1 VLTAPEPKIPVEE
14 YAMLKQTTLR
24 ALAPLSLALALATGG
39 LALSAPAIANQA
51 TRPAQAVSAP
61 ATLTAPAPL
70 VNAAE
75 LKTLLGQPGVRV
87 LDIRA
92 DKDYAGGHIPGAVNT
107 PYGKYRG
114 PKENPGQLPA
124 EAALTQVLQ
133 AAGVDRDSHV
143 IVVHAGTDHTD
154 FGAAARVYWTLK
166 VGGLTRLSILDGG
179 TKAWKGA
186 GGALETTVPQVAP
199 SQFAY
204 RYDQEQIVTSEELA
218 AALQSSSTPLLV
230 DARPPKFFAGE
241 ARTDAAAR
249 YGTLPGAKSFDNA
262 QFFPKGGTTLK
273 PASELKALVAL
284 SGADAAPAVS
294 FCNTGHW
301 AATNWFVMSEI
312 AGNKA
317 VKLYPASVVEW
328 SQAERPMQNQPSR
341 VTALVQ
347 DVKRAFDK

>member
-1 VLTAPEPKIPVEE
+1 MFK
-14 YAMLKQTTLR
+14 R
-24 ALAPLSLALALATGG
+24 LAPLPLVIALTAGG
-39 LALSAPAIANQA
+39 LGLAAPAFANTTTPASAQALS
-51 TRPAQAVSAP
+51 V
-61 ATLTAPAPL
+61 APAPL
-70 VNAAE
+70 LQAAE
-75 LKTLLGQPGVRV
+75 LKALIGQPGVRV

-92 DKDYAGGHIPGAVNT
+92 DKDYATGHIPGAVNT

-114 PKENPGQLPA
+114 PKENPGQLPS
-124 EAALTQVLQ
+124 EAALSALLQ

-143 IVVHAGTDHTD
+143 VVVHAGTDHTD

-179 TKAWKGA
+179 TKAWKSA
-186 GGALETTVPQVAP
+186 GGALETTTPQVAA

-204 RYDQEQIVTSEELA
+204 RYDQEQIVSGEELA
-218 AALQSSSTPLLV
+218 AALEAGKAPLLV

-262 QFFPKGGTTLK
+262 QFFPKDGTTLK

-284 SGADAAPAVS
+284 SGADKAPAVS

-328 SQAERPMQNQPSR
+328 SQSERPMENQPSR

>member
-1 VLTAPEPKIPVEE
+1 
-14 YAMLKQTTLR
+14 MLKK
-24 ALAPLSLALALATGG
+24 LAPLSLALALTGG
-39 LALSAPAIANQA
+39 SLTLAAPALANPDLAHPAHTAAA
-51 TRPAQAVSAP
+51 TTESLAA
-61 ATLTAPAPL
+61 APAPL
-70 VNAAE
+70 LQPAA
-75 LKTLLGQPGVRV
+75 LKALLGAPGVRV

-92 DKDYAGGHIPGAVNT
+92 DKDYAAGHIPGAIHT
-107 PYGKYRG
+107 PYGKFRG
-114 PKENPGQLPA
+114 PKENPGQLQS
-124 EAALTQVLQ
+124 EDALTALLQV
-133 AAGVDRDSHV
+133 AGIDRDTHV
-143 IVVHAGTDHTD
+143 VVAHAGADHTD

-166 VGGLTRLSILDGG
+166 VGGLSRLSILDGG
-179 TKAWKGA
+179 TKAWQAA
-186 GGALETTVPQVAP
+186 GGALESTVPQVTP
-199 SQFAY
+199 TRFVY
-204 RYDQEQIVTSEELA
+204 RYDQEQIVTSDELA
-218 AALQSSSTPLLV
+218 AALQSGNTPLLV
-230 DARPPKFFAGE
+230 DARPARFFSGE
-241 ARTDAAAR
+241 ARVDAAAR

-312 AGNKA
+312 AGNKS

-328 SQAERPMQNQPSR
+328 SQSERAMENQPSR

>member
-1 VLTAPEPKIPVEE
+1 MFK
-14 YAMLKQTTLR
+14 R
-24 ALAPLSLALALATGG
+24 LAPLPLVIALTAGGLGLATP
-39 LALSAPAIANQA
+39 AFANTSAPAS
-51 TRPAQAVSAP
+51 AQAVSA
-61 ATLTAPAPL
+61 APAPL
-70 VNAAE
+70 LQAAE
-75 LKTLLGQPGVRV
+75 LKALIGQPGVRV

-92 DKDYAGGHIPGAVNT
+92 DKDYATGHIPGAINT

-114 PKENPGQLPA
+114 PKENPGQLPS
-124 EAALTQVLQ
+124 EAALTQLLQ
-133 AAGVDRDSHV
+133 AAGVDRDTHV
-143 IVVHAGTDHTD
+143 VVVHAGTDHTD

-179 TKAWKGA
+179 TKAWKAA
-186 GGALETTVPQVAP
+186 GGALETTAAQVAP
-199 SQFAY
+199 SQFTY

-218 AALQSSSTPLLV
+218 ATLQAGNTPLLV
-230 DARPPKFFAGE
+230 DARPARFFAGE
-241 ARTDAAAR
+241 ARVDAAAR

-262 QFFPKGGTTLK
+262 QFFPKDSATLK

-284 SGADAAPAVS
+284 SGADKAPAVS

>member
-1 VLTAPEPKIPVEE
+1 
-14 YAMLKQTTLR
+14 MLKQTTLR

-39 LALSAPAIANQA
+39 LTLSSSALANPATQPLAPAVA
-51 TRPAQAVSAP
+51 TASHA
-61 ATLTAPAPL
+61 APAPL
-70 VNAAE
+70 LSAAE
-75 LKTLLGQPGVRV
+75 LKPLLGLPGVRV

-114 PKENPGQLPA
+114 PKENPGQLQS
-124 EAALTQVLQ
+124 EAALTQLLQ
-133 AAGVDRDSHV
+133 AAGVDRDTHV
-143 IVVHAGTDHTD
+143 VVVHAGTDHTD

-179 TKAWKGA
+179 TQAWKTA
-186 GGALETTVPQVAP
+186 GGALETTVPQVKP

-204 RYDQEQIVTSEELA
+204 RYDQDQIVTSEELA
-218 AALQSSSTPLLV
+218 AALETGKTPLLV
-230 DARPPKFFAGE
+230 DARPPRFYTGE

-273 PASELKALVAL
+273 PADELKALVAL

>member
-1 VLTAPEPKIPVEE
+1 
-14 YAMLKQTTLR
+14 MLKQTTR
-24 ALAPLSLALALATGG
+24 RTLAPLSLALALATGG
-39 LALSAPAIANQA
+39 LALSSPALANPAAQPAAATAAPQG
-51 TRPAQAVSAP
+51 SAL
-61 ATLTAPAPL
+61 AAPAPL
-70 VNAAE
+70 LQSAD
-75 LKTLLGQPGVRV
+75 LKALLGQPGVRV

-92 DKDYAGGHIPGAVNT
+92 DKDYATGHIPGAINT

-114 PKENPGQLPA
+114 PKENAGQLPS
-124 EAALTQVLQ
+124 EAALTQLLQ
-133 AAGVDRDSHV
+133 AAGVDRDTHV
-143 IVVHAGTDHTD
+143 VVVHAGTDHTD

-179 TKAWKGA
+179 TKAWKAA
-186 GGALETTVPQVAP
+186 GGALETTAAQVAP
-199 SQFAY
+199 SQFTY

-218 AALQSSSTPLLV
+218 AALQSGSTPLLV
-230 DARPPKFFAGE
+230 DARPARFFSGE
-241 ARTDAAAR
+241 ARVDAAAR

-262 QFFPKGGTTLK
+262 QFFPKDSATLK

-347 DVKRAFDK
+347 DIKRAFDK

>member
-1 VLTAPEPKIPVEE
+1 MAAPRTPAPTAPQTPNTKDDTI
-14 YAMLKQTTLR
+14 MLKK
-24 ALAPLSLALALATGG
+24 LAPLPLVIALAAGSLGITAPVF
-39 LALSAPAIANQA
+39 ANPAEHAPAHA
-51 TRPAQAVSAP
+51 TAGMV
-61 ATLTAPAPL
+61 APAPL
-70 VNAAE
+70 LQAAE
-75 LKTLLGQPGVRV
+75 LKTLVGQAGVRV

-92 DKDYAGGHIPGAVNT
+92 DKDYATGHIPGAVNT

-133 AAGVDRDSHV
+133 AAGVDRDTHV
-143 IVVHAGTDHTD
+143 VVVHAGTDHTD

-166 VGGLTRLSILDGG
+166 VGGLSRLSILDGG
-179 TKAWKGA
+179 TKAWQGA
-186 GGALETTVPQVAP
+186 GGALETSAPQVKP
-199 SQFAY
+199 SAFTY
-204 RYDQEQIVTSEELA
+204 RYDQDQVVTSEELA
-218 AALQSSSTPLLV
+218 TAVKAGTAPLLV

-241 ARTDAAAR
+241 TRTDAAAR

-262 QFFPKGGTTLK
+262 QFFVLGGTTLK
-273 PASELKALVAL
+273 PASELRALVAV

-312 AGNKA
+312 AGNKS
-317 VKLYPASVVEW
+317 VKLYPSSVVEW
-328 SQAERPMQNQPSR
+328 SQSELPMDNQPSR

-347 DVKRAFDK
+347 DVKRALDK

>member
-1 VLTAPEPKIPVEE
+1 
-14 YAMLKQTTLR
+14 MLVAYHRELGGI
-24 ALAPLSLALALATGG
+24 ADAGIATGKEG
-39 LALSAPAIANQA
+39 VKLAGK
-51 TRPAQAVSAP
+51 AVG
-61 ATLTAPAPL
+61 
-70 VNAAE
+70 AAV
-75 LKTLLGQPGVRV
+75 KGIFSGNP
-87 LDIRA
+87 D
-92 DKDYAGGHIPGAVNT
+92 HI
-107 PYGKYRG
+107 
-114 PKENPGQLPA
+114 EQEMEA
-124 EAALTQVLQ
+124 EAKKVEAE
-133 AAGVDRDSHV
+133 AMKICDR
-143 IVVHAGTDHTD
+143 
-154 FGAAARVYWTLK
+154 LP
-166 VGGLTRLSILDGG
+166 GLY
-179 TKAWKGA
+179 KA
-186 GGALETTVPQVAP
+186 Q
-199 SQFAY
+199 Q
-204 RYDQEQIVTSEELA
+204 ELA

-262 QFFPKGGTTLK
+262 QFFAKGASTLK

-284 SGADAAPAVS
+284 AGADAAPAVS

-328 SQAERPMQNQPSR
+328 SQAERPMDNQPSR

>member
-1 VLTAPEPKIPVEE
+1 
-14 YAMLKQTTLR
+14 MLKQTTLR
-24 ALAPLSLALALATGG
+24 SLAPLSLALALATGG
-39 LALSAPAIANQA
+39 LALSAPAFANQA
-51 TRPAQAVSAP
+51 AQQ
-61 ATLTAPAPL
+61 ATTATARQLAPAPL
-70 VNAAE
+70 LTAAE
-75 LKTLLGQPGVRV
+75 LRPLLGQPGVRV
-87 LDIRA
+87 LDIRT

-124 EAALTQVLQ
+124 EAAVAQVLQ
-133 AAGVDRDSHV
+133 AAGVDRDTHV
-143 IVVHAGTDHTD
+143 VVVHAGTDHTD

-179 TKAWKGA
+179 TRGWQAA
-186 GGALETTVPQVAP
+186 GGTLETTVPQVTP
-199 SQFAY
+199 SRLAY

-262 QFFPKGGTTLK
+262 QFFAKGASTLK
-273 PASELKALVAL
+273 PANELKALVAL
-284 SGADAAPAVS
+284 AGADAAPAVS

-328 SQAERPMQNQPSR
+328 SQAERPMDNQPSR

>member
-1 VLTAPEPKIPVEE
+1 
-14 YAMLKQTTLR
+14 MLKNRSPLPLAI
-24 ALAPLSLALALATGG
+24 ALAAGLVLA
-39 LALSAPAIANQA
+39 APAFADSAQPAAA
-51 TRPAQAVSAP
+51 TAV
-61 ATLTAPAPL
+61 ATAAAPAPL
-70 VNAAE
+70 LQAAE
-75 LKTLLGQPGVRV
+75 LASLLGQPGVRV

-92 DKDYAGGHIPGAVNT
+92 DKDYAAGHVPGAVNT

-114 PKENPGQLPA
+114 PQDNPGQLPP
-124 EAALTQVLQ
+124 EAALTQLLQ
-133 AAGVDRDSHV
+133 AAGVDRDTHV
-143 IVVHAGTDHTD
+143 VVVHAGTDHTD

-166 VGGLTRLSILDGG
+166 VGGLTRLSVLDGG
-179 TKAWKGA
+179 TKAWQAA
-186 GGALETTVPQVAP
+186 GGALETAVPQVAP
-199 SQFAY
+199 SPFVY
-204 RYDQEQIVTSEELA
+204 RYDQEQVVTSEELA
-218 AALQSSSTPLLV
+218 AAVKAGSAPLLV
-230 DARPPKFFAGE
+230 DARPPRFFAGE

-262 QFFPKGGTTLK
+262 QFFAKGGTTLK

-284 SGADAAPAVS
+284 SGAGAAPAVS

-317 VKLYPASVVEW
+317 VKLYPSSVVEW
-328 SQAERPMQNQPSR
+328 SQSELPMDNQPSR

>member
-1 VLTAPEPKIPVEE
+1 
-14 YAMLKQTTLR
+14 MLKQTTLR

-39 LALSAPAIANQA
+39 LALSAPALALANQA
-51 TRPAQAVSAP
+51 ARPTEAVSAS
-61 ATLTAPAPL
+61 ATLTTPAPL

-133 AAGVDRDSHV
+133 AAGVDRDTHV
-143 IVVHAGTDHTD
+143 VVVHAGTDHTD

-218 AALQSSSTPLLV
+218 AALQSSTTPLLV
-230 DARPPKFFAGE
+230 DARPPRFFSGE
-241 ARTDAAAR
+241 ARVDAAAR

-262 QFFPKGGTTLK
+262 QFFPKGAATLK

-284 SGADAAPAVS
+284 AGADAAPAVS

>member
-1 VLTAPEPKIPVEE
+1 
-14 YAMLKQTTLR
+14 MLKQTTLR

-39 LALSAPAIANQA
+39 LALSAPALANQA
-51 TRPAQAVSAP
+51 ARPAEAVSAS

-75 LKTLLGQPGVRV
+75 LKTLLSQPGVRV

-92 DKDYAGGHIPGAVNT
+92 DKDYAAGHIPGAVNT

-133 AAGVDRDSHV
+133 AAGVDRDTHV
-143 IVVHAGTDHTD
+143 VVVHAGTDHTD

-218 AALQSSSTPLLV
+218 AALQSSATPLLV
-230 DARPPKFFAGE
+230 DARPPRFFSGE
-241 ARTDAAAR
+241 ARVDAAAR
-249 YGTLPGAKSFDNA
+249 YGTLPGARSFDNA
-262 QFFPKGGTTLK
+262 QFFPKDGTTLK

>member
-1 VLTAPEPKIPVEE
+1 MKKL
-14 YAMLKQTTLR
+14 
-24 ALAPLSLALALATGG
+24 LALAALATAFHTAWAAQP
-39 LALSAPAIANQA
+39 LLTPAELSAQQ
-51 TRPAQAVSAP
+51 AQASAP
-61 ATLTAPAPL
+61 
-70 VNAAE
+70 
-75 LKTLLGQPGVRV
+75 RV
-87 LDIRA
+87 IDIRDPA
-92 DKDYAGGHIPGAVNT
+92 SYSAQHIPGAINA
-107 PYGKYRG
+107 PYGKWRG
-114 PKENPGQLPA
+114 PASNPGELLDAPK
-124 EAALTQVLQ
+124 LTELAQSLGLT
-133 AAGVDRDSHV
+133 ASTHAV
-143 IVVHAGTDHTD
+143 IVSTGADATD

-218 AALQSSSTPLLV
+218 AALQSSATPLLV
-230 DARPPKFFAGE
+230 DARPPRFFSGE
-241 ARTDAAAR
+241 ARVDAAAR
-249 YGTLPGAKSFDNA
+249 YGTLPGARSFDNA
-262 QFFPKGGTTLK
+262 QFFPKDGTTLK